1 MYSLYGKTLILARSI
16 VVGIGIF
23 FVIPVLFPKNV
34 AVSAAVVINE
44 LFPKPSDET
53 SEWIELYNTG
63 PETVS
68 VEGWKLENSAGDKK
82 QFTFSAGIDIPAGGF
97 YSVSQAVTNI
107 SLFNEGDTVNL
118 LDKNNSRADS
128 QGYSSTL
135 GYNTSVGRHVDGSGN
150 WSICTSPT
158 YNGPNS
164 CPPPPPLPTFT
175 PTPTESPT
183 PTATMKDTP
192 PAETITVPPVAV
204 TETIHIPPISTGV
217 ISPPHTIPDVSIAGP
232 TAISLA
238 AATFFLGI
246 ALTMTILGVGL
257 FFYRRKHS
265 K

>member
-1 MYSLYGKTLILARSI
+1 MYSLYGKTLNFARSI
-16 VVGIGIF
+16 VVGMCIF
-23 FVIPVLFPKNV
+23 FVIPILFPTYV

-63 PETVS
+63 PESVS

-107 SLFNEGDTVNL
+107 SLFNEGDTVTL
-118 LDKNNSRADS
+118 FDKNNSRTDS

-135 GYNTSVGRHVDGSGN
+135 GYNTSVGRHIDGSGS

-164 CPPPPPLPTFT
+164 CPPPPPPPTFT
-175 PTPTESPT
+175 PTPTESPM
-183 PTATMKDTP
+183 PTATITNTP
-192 PAETITVPPVAV
+192 PAETIVVSPAAII
-204 TETIHIPPISTGV
+204 ETLTILPTLTGV
-217 ISPPHTIPDVSIAGP
+217 ISPTQPTPDTHIREN
-232 TAISLA
+232 TAFSLA

-246 ALTMTILGVGL
+246 ALTMSMLGVGL
-257 FFYRRKHS
+257 FFYRKKYS